1 MYPNIS
7 FSMTMYDKGPRPWDV
22 PRAPHNQNPALAA
35 AHAVANESDM
45 VKVNTAAAHAVANE
59 SDKVKVNTAAA
70 HAVANESD
78 GGRECFSSTF
88 GLTEMEPQVL
98 TLSAP

>member
-1 MYPNIS
+1 MIR
-7 FSMTMYDKGPRPWDV
+7 GPAHGDV

-59 SDKVKVNTAAA
+59 SD
-70 HAVANESD
+70 